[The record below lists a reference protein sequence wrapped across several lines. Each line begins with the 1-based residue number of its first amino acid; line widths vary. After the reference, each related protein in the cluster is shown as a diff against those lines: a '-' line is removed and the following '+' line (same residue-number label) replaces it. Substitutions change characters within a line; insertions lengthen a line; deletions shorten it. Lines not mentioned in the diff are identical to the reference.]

1 MNDNDARHRPGPE
14 YWCGEFRAGYDHSDL
29 EASRDDWDKR
39 SVNFVH
45 KGRKEDYVEYFL
57 KRLPLCEAE
66 SVFDMACG
74 AGAVTIPLA
83 KAGHPVIAVD
93 FSQGMLDALLEYAA
107 EEGVD
112 ALIQTHRRAWQ
123 DDLTDLPV
131 ADVAISSRSLILDD
145 LADAIA
151 KLESKARRLCVITL
165 PGPDRKH
172 MGEPRTSGYRI
183 QTTAIVMNYL
193 MSLGRLPKLDYI
205 EYAHILHAGDPNDT
219 RRRSTWCYIEWAPS
233 KDRGRG

>member
-1 MNDNDARHRPGPE
+1 MKDNDARHLPGPE

-112 ALIQTHRRAWQ
+112 ALIQTHRRAW
-123 DDLTDLPV
+123 
-131 ADVAISSRSLILDD
+131 
-145 LADAIA
+145 
-151 KLESKARRLCVITL
+151 
-165 PGPDRKH
+165 
-172 MGEPRTSGYRI
+172 
-183 QTTAIVMNYL
+183 
-193 MSLGRLPKLDYI
+193 
-205 EYAHILHAGDPNDT
+205 
-219 RRRSTWCYIEWAPS
+219 
-233 KDRGRG
+233 